1 MVVSI
6 LLKDI
11 SFFLLIFY
19 LKILISV
26 SAFNLLINKINIL
39 LD

>member
-1 MVVSI
+1 MVVSN

-19 LKILISV
+19 LKIPISV